1 MAFIFCLGVGISL
14 TFLNF
19 SMMEEQPS
27 IDLFGLV
34 FHTPVTALTDVVV
47 ALICL
52 GAYLKLGKL
61 DQGYRGEIYRLFRYY
76 FLSMSLATFFGGIL
90 GHALLHYLP
99 FIAKLPG
106 WITSMLSVA
115 LLERALIRYASHT
128 LSDQVGRFFS
138 RLNILELLFFLVLS
152 LVTVNFKFVLAHAG
166 YGIGIVTGG
175 FGLYIFL
182 TEKDHGSKKMLQ
194 GVLACILGATCFVFK
209 IGVSKWF
216 NHVDVSHV
224 FMMVASIFFYLGAK
238 DLIIQSSQK

>member
-1 MAFIFCLGVGISL
+1 
-14 TFLNF
+14 
-19 SMMEEQPS
+19 MEEQPS

-52 GAYLKLGKL
+52 GAYLRLGKI
-61 DQGYRGEIYRLFRYY
+61 DQTYRGEIYLLFRYY

-99 FIAKLPG
+99 FVAKLPG

-115 LLERALIRYASHT
+115 LLERALIRYASRT

-138 RLNILELLFFLVLS
+138 RLNILELLAFLVLS
-152 LVTVNFKFVLAHAG
+152 LVTLNFKFVLAHAA
-166 YGIGIVTGG
+166 YGIGVVTGG

-182 TEKDHGSKKMLQ
+182 KEKDRGSKRMLQ
-194 GVLACILGATCFVFK
+194 GVLSCIVGATFFLLK

-216 NHVDVSHV
+216 NHVDISHV
-224 FMMVASIFFYLGAK
+224 FMMVASVFFYFGGK
-238 DLIIQSSQK
+238 DLIIQSRQK